1 MVKKALLFGFNY
13 SGSGCALSGCWNDAK
28 NMKAFLLT
36 KGYSEE
42 NITLVT
48 DDPSPSTDP
57 GLASARCTTKDQMMH
72 YFLDFIENVKSG
84 DHLFIHYS
92 GHGGQLP
99 DHNKDE
105 KDGMDECIYS
115 PDLQSISD
123 DDLRKVLV
131 DSLPGDVTLVTLFD
145 CCHSGTILDLP
156 YTKSRN
162 GYTVENTKSVK
173 NNVFCISACLD
184 TQTAADTSFDRMPQ
198 GALTHGFLEA
208 VKMVEGKGT
217 WVGLMDHIIQSTR
230 YFPQRAQL
238 SYSKNL
244 ADFDKMF

>member
-1 MVKKALLFGFNY
+1 MTKKALLFGFNY
-13 SGSGCALSGCWNDAK
+13 PSSGCALSGCWNDAK

-36 KGYSEE
+36 KGYSDE

-48 DDPSPSTDP
+48 DDPFPP
-57 GLASARCTTKDQMMH
+57 LASASDARCTTKDQMMH
-72 YFLDFIENVKSG
+72 YFLDFIEKVQPK
-84 DHLFIHYS
+84 DQLFIHYS

-105 KDGMDECIYS
+105 KDGMDECVYS
-115 PDLQSISD
+115 PDLSPVSD
-123 DDLRKVLV
+123 DDLRTVLV
-131 DSLPGDVTLVTLFD
+131 DSLPIDVTLVTLFD

-156 YTKSRN
+156 YTKSRD
-162 GYTVENTKSVK
+162 GYTTENTKPVK

-208 VKMVEGKGT
+208 IKMIEGKGT
-217 WVGLMDHIIQSTR
+217 WVSLMDHIIQSTR
-230 YFPQRAQL
+230 YFRK
-238 SYSKNL
+238 SVV
-244 ADFDKMF
+244 